1 MSRTGKK
8 PAASRIALWIVCG
21 FIALWL
27 IAPTL
32 VVIPLSFTADKSL
45 AFPPRGVSLQWYE
58 NFFTHPQWIGG
69 LLNSIQ
75 IALLVGIIALV
86 LGTLAAYGLSKTS
99 GFAKAFSN
107 GALIL
112 PMLVPA
118 VAFGVGV
125 YAIFL
130 RTGLV
135 GTLPGFLIAHT
146 VLALPYVVVNVGAVL
161 STYDSQ
167 LERAAWISGAGK
179 VKAFFTVTLPNLR
192 TGLFSGFLFAFITSF
207 DEVVV
212 SMFIQSPYL
221 QTLPVRMYSSIQREV
236 DPTIAAAATVI
247 MVITTVAAL
256 LAILPGHKRKKK
268 IDA

>member
-1 MSRTGKK
+1 MTGKHST
-8 PAASRIALWIVCG
+8 SRVVLWIVCVL
-21 FIALWL
+21 IAVWL
-27 IAPTL
+27 VAPTL
-32 VVIPLSFTADKSL
+32 VVIPLSFTAQRSL
-45 AFPPRGVSLQWYE
+45 AFPPDGFSLQWYE

-69 LLNSIQ
+69 LLNSVQ
-75 IALLVGIIALV
+75 IGLLVAVIATV
-86 LGTLAAYGLSKTS
+86 LGTVAAYGLSKST
-99 GFAKAFSN
+99 GFLKVFSN
-107 GALIL
+107 GLL
-112 PMLVPA
+112 VMPMLIPA

-125 YAIFL
+125 YAVFL

-179 VKAFFTVTLPNLR
+179 VKAFFTVTVPAVKNGIL
-192 TGLFSGFLFAFITSF
+192 SGFLFAFITSF
-207 DEVVV
+207 DEVIV

-221 QTLPVRMYSSIQREV
+221 QTLPVRMYTSIQREV

-256 LAILPGHKRKKK
+256 IAILPGNKRKKST
-268 IDA
+268 DA